1 MSSPTTLAWQNLKRL
16 CRYFSGAPRLVY
28 KFPRQN
34 VDYLDT
40 YTDTDWGGCVKT
52 RKSTSGGVTMLGAHC
67 LKHWSSTQS
76 SVTLSSG
83 EAEFHGLVKGAAVSL
98 GQQALYED
106 LGVQVGLRLW
116 TDSSAAVGICSRQ
129 GLGKLRHVDT
139 KTLWLQQA
147 VRVGR
152 LEVRKVP
159 GVSNPAD
166 LLTKH
171 SLSKDRILELIRLIG
186 CTFRDGRPAAA
197 PQLRQGQ
204 CKQLTMAEA
213 EEQGLTELVADVELA
228 LPIMPHLAMSVG
240 ELDRHYPALI
250 PPAEVDDPDP
260 DALVP
265 DPCYAHGLK
274 IASQIEQDM
283 VQLGR
288 TRKDGAVR
296 GGDTKHGS
304 SSSAEGRIGIADQ
317 THLNRIGTSEP
328 GTAALEVVFG
338 SASALPGGESPRL
351 AG

>member
-1 MSSPTTLAWQNLKRL
+1 MKSDLQTTYRAASARCNYVSSDRPDAQFACKEVCRWMSSPTTLAWQNLKRL
-16 CRYFSGAPRLVY
+16 CRYFSGAPRLVF
-28 KFPRQN
+28 KFPRQT
-34 VDYLDT
+34 VDHLDT

-83 EAEFHGLVKGAAVSL
+83 EAEFHGLVKGAAVAL

-106 LGVQVGLRLW
+106 LGLQVGLRLW

-152 LEVRKVP
+152 VEVRKVP

-171 SLSKDRILELIRLIG
+171 SLSKDRILELIRVIG
-186 CTFRDGRPAAA
+186 CTFKDGRPIAA

-204 CKQLTMAEA
+204 CK
-213 EEQGLTELVADVELA
+213 
-228 LPIMPHLAMSVG
+228 
-240 ELDRHYPALI
+240 
-250 PPAEVDDPDP
+250 
-260 DALVP
+260 
-265 DPCYAHGLK
+265 
-274 IASQIEQDM
+274 
-283 VQLGR
+283 
-288 TRKDGAVR
+288 
-296 GGDTKHGS
+296 
-304 SSSAEGRIGIADQ
+304 
-317 THLNRIGTSEP
+317 
-328 GTAALEVVFG
+328 
-338 SASALPGGESPRL
+338 
-351 AG
+351 

>member
-1 MSSPTTLAWQNLKRL
+1 
-16 CRYFSGAPRLVY
+16 
-28 KFPRQN
+28 
-34 VDYLDT
+34 
-40 YTDTDWGGCVKT
+40 
-52 RKSTSGGVTMLGAHC
+52 

-106 LGVQVGLRLW
+106 LGVKVGLRLW

-186 CTFRDGRPAAA
+186 CSFKDGRPAAA
-197 PQLRQGQ
+197 PQLREGQ

-213 EEQGLTELVADVELA
+213 EDQGLTELVADVELA
-228 LPIMPHLAMSVG
+228 LPIMPHLAMTNG
-240 ELDRHYPALI
+240 ELDRHYPALV

-260 DALVP
+260 DALMP
-265 DPCYAHGLK
+265 DPSYTHGLK

-296 GGDTKHGS
+296 GGEVVHES
-304 SSSAEGRIGIADQ
+304 SSSAEVRARKSHQ
-317 THLNRIGTSEP
+317 ST
-328 GTAALEVVFG
+328 
-338 SASALPGGESPRL
+338 
-351 AG
+351 